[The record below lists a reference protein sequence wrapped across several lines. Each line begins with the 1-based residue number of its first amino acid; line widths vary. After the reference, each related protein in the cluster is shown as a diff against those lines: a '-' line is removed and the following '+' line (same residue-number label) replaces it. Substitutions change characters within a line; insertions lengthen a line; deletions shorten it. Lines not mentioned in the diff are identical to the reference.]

1 MLDSLLSPIIQI
13 LMLFFTALITWF
25 FSRSR
30 YKMDLKSSGIDNEI
44 KSADYY
50 RSLLDDMALRLDNAI
65 SELMKLED
73 RFVKL
78 MQTNRE
84 LSNTNMQLMETN
96 KELLVEL
103 KKYKQLNGKKE

>member
-1 MLDSLLSPIIQI
+1 MMEYLFSPLMQIIVF
-13 LMLFFTALITWF
+13 FFTALITWF
-25 FSRSR
+25 FARSR
-30 YKMDLKSSGIDNEI
+30 YKMDVKSKGIDNEI

-50 RSLLDDMALRLDNAI
+50 RTLLDDMAERLDNAI
-65 SELMKLED
+65 TELMKLED

-103 KKYKQLNGKKE
+103 KKYKQLNGKRE